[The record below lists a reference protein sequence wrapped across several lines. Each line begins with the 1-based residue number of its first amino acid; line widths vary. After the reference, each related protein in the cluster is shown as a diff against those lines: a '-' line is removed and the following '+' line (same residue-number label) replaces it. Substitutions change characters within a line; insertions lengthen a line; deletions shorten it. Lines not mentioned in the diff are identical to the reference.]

1 MEAFVCKFG
10 GTSVA
15 DANQIRKI
23 EKIIRSDSRRRY
35 IVVSAPGKRNPS
47 DEKIT
52 DLLYRCHDLSFQG
65 SEFSSIWSS
74 VRARYLEIAS
84 DLGKTLPNVAESLLG
99 KIEQHFREGVS
110 RDYIASRGEYLAA
123 RMIAAYLRATFV
135 ETEDAITI
143 REDGQVAE
151 SSYAILNQ
159 KLQKAG
165 LYVIP
170 GFYGRD
176 VNGQIR
182 TFSRGGSD
190 ITGAVV
196 SRAIQAQLY
205 ENWTD
210 VSGCL
215 ATDPRIVPEARS
227 IRTIT
232 YREMRALSLRGAN
245 VLHNESIYPVL
256 PLGIPINIRNT
267 NKPSDPGTLV
277 VPELKREQ
285 GTITGIAGKRGH
297 TLVLAEKPH
306 THTKI
311 DALGELSEILE
322 KLGVKVCQ
330 LLTGPDS
337 VTLLCEAQQ
346 LRKQIQSVL
355 DAVRSSL
362 NTQSVKV
369 IQDLA
374 VVTVVGEGLADR
386 IGVINKITE
395 ALAKRM
401 VNLRLVE
408 AGTSEL
414 CATLVVDNKDLE
426 TAIREIYRTISEDTD
441 GR

>member
-35 IVVSAPGKRNPS
+35 IVVSAPGKRNRS

-74 VRARYLEIAS
+74 VRSRYLEIAS
-84 DLGKTLPNVAESLLG
+84 DLGKTLPNVAESLLE

-190 ITGAVV
+190 ITGAIV

-267 NKPSDPGTLV
+267 NRPSDPGTLV
-277 VPELKREQ
+277 VPERKREK

-297 TLVLAEKPH
+297 TLILAEKHH

-311 DALGELSEILE
+311 DALGELSEFLE
-322 KLGVKVCQ
+322 KLGVKVYQ

-337 VTLLCEAQQ
+337 VAALWEEQQ
-346 LRKQIQSVL
+346 LKTQVQNVL